1 MVAGEVRNL
10 AQRSAGAAKE
20 IKTLIVESVGQV
32 DSGSAPVEQAGQ
44 TMAEIVNAVSR
55 VTAIM
60 DGIASATAEQR
71 TGIEEVNRAVSQMD
85 QMTQQN
91 AALVEQASAAAASL
105 EDQAG
110 ALHHAVSAFRLSPA

>member
-1 MVAGEVRNL
+1 M
-10 AQRSAGAAKE
+10 
-20 IKTLIVESVGQV
+20 GQV
-32 DSGSAPVEQAGQ
+32 DSGSALVEQAGQ
-44 TMAEIVNAVSR
+44 TMAEIVNAVGR
-55 VTAIM
+55 VTSIM

-71 TGIEEVNRAVSQMD
+71 TGIEEVNRAVAQMD

-91 AALVEQASAAAASL
+91 AALVEQASAAATSL